1 MIKKKTA
8 IDYWLEFVEE
18 NGREPDVDEFV
29 NMGYYKTYFYTIRKK
44 ARQIKE
50 EELRQTIQIISNQDI
65 DAIFAK

>member
-50 EELRQTIQIISNQDI
+50 EELKHFINEIKVENETL
-65 DAIFAK
+65 IFK